1 MARVGKNVGVGVT
14 TLSSCRSGTWRPTT
28 LAVTVVVVLT
38 TISCGTSRDLPPLPQ
53 STVDGYALV
62 VQDQFREAFAKA
74 QATPDDAT
82 AVGALCRVLYAY
94 GRMAEAAQCFER
106 ASGLEPESFDWLYYW
121 GTVQGELGETEPA
134 RKTFEAASKLKPA
147 DLALAIRLADTLEA
161 AGSQEE
167 AIGVLTTALE
177 EAPENSAVH
186 YRLGRSYHS
195 LGVTES
201 LGHLEQ
207 AVTLDP
213 EYREAHYALAN
224 AYLEAGRGADAAL
237 ALTRYEASDPAPR
250 RHYPDPLMDALGKL
264 TAATAQTLFQ
274 EGSELMSRG
283 SLVPAR
289 DALESVLD
297 IDPRHAQAHVNLIS
311 VYGQLGDAAKAT
323 AHYQQAIAL
332 NDDLEEAHYN
342 YGLLVAF
349 ENDFD
354 SAIPAFTRAL
364 EINPQSAESHG
375 NLGFALEQVGRA
387 VEADEQYGL
396 ALEDDPS
403 ATLANFHRGRRLAE
417 SGSYRQAL
425 THLERSLKMES
436 ATTPRALYIMALVH
450 RTLGD
455 AERARNYA
463 AQCVEKAASYGQHDV
478 VEMISRE
485 FER

>member
-1 MARVGKNVGVGVT
+1 MGKNESVGFMTSRTCHSYRWVWTTIVVT
-14 TLSSCRSGTWRPTT
+14 A
-28 LAVTVVVVLT
+28 AVAVT
-38 TISCGTSRDLPPLPQ
+38 TISCGTRVDLPPLPKPP
-53 STVDGYALV
+53 VDGYASV
-62 VQDQFREAFAKA
+62 VQDQFREAFTKA
-74 QATPDDAT
+74 QAAPDDAA
-82 AVGALCRVLYAY
+82 AVGGLCRVLYAY
-94 GRMAEAAQCFER
+94 GRTAEAAQCFER
-106 ASGLEPESFDWLYYW
+106 ASGLEPETFEWLYYW
-121 GTVQGELGETEPA
+121 GTVQGELGEMESA

-161 AGSQEE
+161 AGAHEE
-167 AIGVLTTALE
+167 AIGVLTAALE
-177 EAPENSAVH
+177 EAPQNSAVH
-186 YRLGRSYHS
+186 YRLGRSSHS
-195 LGVTES
+195 LGATVA

-224 AYLEAGRGADAAL
+224 AYREAGRGADAAL
-237 ALTRYEASDPAPR
+237 ALARYEASDPATR
-250 RHYPDPLMDALGKL
+250 RHYPDPLIDELGKL
-264 TAATAQTLFQ
+264 TASTAQTLFQ
-274 EGSELMSRG
+274 EGSELLSSG
-283 SLVPAR
+283 SLAAAR
-289 DALESVLD
+289 DALESVLE
-297 IDPRHAQAHVNLIS
+297 IDLGHAQAHVNLIS

-342 YGLLVAF
+342 YGLLRAF

-364 EINPQSAESHG
+364 EVNPQSAESHG

-387 VEADEQYGL
+387 VEADEQYEL

-417 SGSYRQAL
+417 SGAYRQAL